1 MEDLN
6 KGRNKSCECG
16 CDCVDQCDC
25 GCESCD
31 C

>member
-1 MEDLN
+1 MDDIT
-6 KGRNKSCECG
+6 KGRTKSCECG

-25 GCESCD
+25 GCEACD